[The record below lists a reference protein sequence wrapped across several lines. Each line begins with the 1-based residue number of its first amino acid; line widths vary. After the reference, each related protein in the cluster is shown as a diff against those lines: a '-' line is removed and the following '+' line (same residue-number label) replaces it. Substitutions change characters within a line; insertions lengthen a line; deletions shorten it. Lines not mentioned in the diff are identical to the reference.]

1 MKYRTLGRTGLKVS
15 EIGFGSEHM
24 PSDREVMSEVL
35 AAAVD
40 AGLSYVDLLQIDP
53 DPTSDGSGFWS
64 NCGPPIRAHHD
75 KLVLAAH
82 WGGGPRYDLDYCQR
96 TFAHVLSEVGN
107 DYVDVAIMTMVDEP
121 DRRGAWMEASLE
133 HLRRYQEQGHVW
145 YIGGSGHDVGTVTE
159 LVQSG
164 TFDVFM
170 FGVNLTK
177 HDAEQ
182 HHALYRACEAQG
194 VGLVAMKP
202 YFGGALLRIDGRPTS
217 LTPVQCLSYVL
228 SRPVS
233 TTVPGV
239 RSADEMRAALA
250 YCTASEEERDYQ
262 PALTDMYRDLEGHCV
277 YCNHCLPCPKNID
290 IATAIAIID
299 WATSGVNEELVQ
311 WYNSLKVKP
320 GECIEC
326 GQCMERC
333 PFGVDVIAKM
343 QQGVTLLE

>member
-1 MKYRTLGRTGLKVS
+1 M
-15 EIGFGSEHM
+15 EA
-24 PSDREVMSEVL
+24 MSEVL
-35 AAAVD
+35 AVGVD

-64 NCGPPIRAHHD
+64 NCGPPIRQHRD

-82 WGGGPRYDLDYCQR
+82 WGGGPRYDLPYCQR

-121 DRRGAWMEASLE
+121 DRRGAWLEESLM
-133 HLRRYQEQGHVW
+133 HLRRYQEQGHLG
-145 YIGGSGHDVGTVTE
+145 YIGGSGHDVATVTE

-164 TFDVFM
+164 VFDVFM

-177 HDAEQ
+177 HDAKQ
-182 HHALYRACEAQG
+182 HQALYRACQEQG

-202 YFGGALLRIDGRPTS
+202 YFGGVLLTIDGKPTS

-228 SRPVS
+228 SQPVS

-239 RSADEMRAALA
+239 RSGDEMRAALA
-250 YCTASEEERDYQ
+250 YCTASEAERDYRS
-262 PALTDMYRDLEGHCV
+262 ALTDMYRELEGHCV
-277 YCNHCLPCPKNID
+277 YCNHCLPCPQNID

-299 WATSGVNEELVQ
+299 WATSGINDELVQ
-311 WYNSLKVKP
+311 WYNTLKVKP

-326 GQCMERC
+326 GQCIERC
-333 PFGVDVIAKM
+333 PFGVDVIEKM
-343 QQGVTLLE
+343 RHGVTMLE